1 MYIGNNKYSKLINTK
16 EINQLIGNQKFLKS
30 VYYLNKLNI
39 GGRKMKYEKKDNI
52 REIGSDKNIE
62 TKMFSLSGDI
72 VNEGRFEAASNIT
85 LYDIIYKVGNG
96 IKNGRKLKAVQ
107 LGGSYGEFL
116 NVDHL
121 DLNSLYAIGSANGTG
136 AVLVIDDSHNM
147 VDVLV
152 ETAKSFNNKS
162 CGKCTACREG
172 TLRIAELIEKIKD
185 GSGKQK
191 DIEQI
196 MNLAEYMNLS
206 SACPIGPKAIVVIKS
221 VISLFYEDF
230 KAKLIEEV

>member
-1 MYIGNNKYSKLINTK
+1 
-16 EINQLIGNQKFLKS
+16 
-30 VYYLNKLNI
+30 
-39 GGRKMKYEKKDNI
+39 MKYEKNIILEKKIDNI

-96 IKNGRKLKAVQ
+96 VKNGRKLKAVQ

-121 DLNSLYAIGSANGTG
+121 DLNSLYAIGGSARGTG

-147 VDVLV
+147 VDILV
-152 ETAKSFNNKS
+152 DIAKSFNDKS
-162 CGKCTACREG
+162 CGKCTPCREG